1 MRLSD
6 NGQRV
11 ESGVGGRQVGCGH
24 QTPLCQLIIGCFRY
38 DNHAGVAG
46 GDDNH
51 GRPAGGRDDGE
62 DVDNHNGDD
71 EIDDD
76 DYDDNCEDDK
86 FDDDQKRSMG
96 RCLRILCQGIIDCS
110 TFISQNPE
118 LY

>member
-51 GRPAGGRDDGE
+51 GRAASGRDDGE
-62 DVDNHNGDD
+62 DVDNHDD

-96 RCLRILCQGIIDCS
+96 RCLHIMCQRIIDCS
-110 TFISQNPE
+110 SFISQNPE